1 MRPFVNISLVLGA
14 VLGAIY
20 IIRDYIRDRTN
31 TKVRLLKED
40 LEEETLSENEDVYL
54 RPH

>member
-31 TKVRLLKED
+31 TKVRLLKKIWKKKPSPK
-40 LEEETLSENEDVYL
+40 TKTFT
-54 RPH
+54 